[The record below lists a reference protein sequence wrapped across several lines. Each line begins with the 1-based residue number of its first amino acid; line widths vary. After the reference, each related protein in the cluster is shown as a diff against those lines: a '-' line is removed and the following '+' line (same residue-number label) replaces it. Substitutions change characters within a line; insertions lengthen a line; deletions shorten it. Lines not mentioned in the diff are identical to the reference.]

1 MGFLLRE
8 PLTEVRAVAA
18 MNGRVN
24 LYGQSFD
31 KARVWLLEDRTA
43 VICSAGVDGIER
55 RKVFVRQ
62 ARHLTR
68 DKMLVADVVREMR
81 HTTLAAFAASL
92 PPGAIAIDDSGAPV
106 VELPPG
112 DAGRLLVDTRGCG
125 CGYGAVGTAGPI
137 EGPFEMVRVR
147 EPDWLETVR

>member
-8 PLTEVRAVAA
+8 PLTEIHAVAA

-24 LYGQSFD
+24 LYGQTFD

-43 VICSAGVDGIER
+43 VVCSAGVDGIER
-55 RKVFVRQ
+55 RKVFVRH
-62 ARHLTR
+62 ARHLVR

-81 HTTLAAFAASL
+81 HTTLDAYVASL
-92 PPGAIAIDDSGAPV
+92 PPGVVAIDDSGTAP

-125 CGYGAVGTAGPI
+125 CGFGAVGNTGPI

-147 EPDWLETVR
+147 EPDWLETVP